1 MPQPYS
7 VDLRQRVIDAY
18 LADEET
24 IEEIAARFDVGRT
37 TVVKW
42 AALYRET
49 GGVAPREAKPGP
61 PSTVTPKQIA
71 ILRKIIARRPD
82 LTYDELTERWNR
94 ALGIER
100 HRSTTVRVVIGLGYT
115 LKKRPLP
122 PPSNTP
128 NASKRSEKA
137 TRRSS
142 EEQLVGG

>member
-61 PSTVTPKQIA
+61 PSTVTSKQKA
-71 ILRKIIARRPD
+71 VLRKIIARRPD

-94 ALGIER
+94 ALGLER

-115 LKKRPLP
+115 LKKRRSP
-122 PPSNTP
+122 PPNGIPSG
-128 NASKRSEKA
+128 SKRSGKA
-137 TRRSS
+137 TRRSNDGPPA
-142 EEQLVGG
+142 GG

>member
-61 PSTVTPKQIA
+61 PSTVTPKQKA
-71 ILRKIIARRPD
+71 VLRKIIARRPD

-94 ALGIER
+94 ALGLER

-115 LKKRPLP
+115 LKKRRSP
-122 PPSNTP
+122 PPNGIPSG
-128 NASKRSEKA
+128 SKRSGKA
-137 TRRSS
+137 TRHSNDGPPA
-142 EEQLVGG
+142 GG